1 MILLDDLHPD
11 GIRIV
16 VDWLRFRP
24 GSSIFVPCLN
34 LDLCEKQVQ
43 RIATRKKMQIKT
55 QICVDHN
62 ILGLRV
68 WRIA

>member
-1 MILLDDLHPD
+1 MLRLDDLNPD

-16 VDWLRFRP
+16 VDWLRFTP
-24 GSSIFVPCLN
+24 GASIFIPCLN
-34 LDLCEKQVQ
+34 LEKCEVQVKTV
-43 RIATRKKMQIKT
+43 AARKRWKIQT
-55 QICVDHN
+55 QIWVQNN